1 MDVLI
6 YQSSVGWGYVGGA
19 DEASSALA
27 YRFRVWSGQSAFTVT
42 ASNLDPS
49 PLWCECGL
57 FNNITS
63 EALPMRI
70 RLMHTAD
77 PSLSSL
83 QVPAPIDT
91 LHHELAD
98 FKVTYTENK
107 QHFIDD
113 CRELAWV
120 QSNGLTLAYFNG

>member
-6 YQSSVGWGYVGGA
+6 YQSSVGRGYIGGA

-49 PLWCECGL
+49 PLECECGL
-57 FNNITS
+57 FSNITS

-70 RLMHTAD
+70 RLMHATG

-83 QVPAPIDT
+83 QFPAPIDT
-91 LHHELAD
+91 LHHELAG
-98 FKVTYTENK
+98 FKATYMRKMSSTSSTIAE
-107 QHFIDD
+107 QF
-113 CRELAWV
+113 
-120 QSNGLTLAYFNG
+120 

>member
-6 YQSSVGWGYVGGA
+6 YQSSVGRGYVGGA

-49 PLWCECGL
+49 PVL
-57 FNNITS
+57 
-63 EALPMRI
+63 
-70 RLMHTAD
+70 
-77 PSLSSL
+77 LSSP

-98 FKVTYTENK
+98 SKVTYTENK

-113 CRELAWV
+113 CRAI
-120 QSNGLTLAYFNG
+120 LTYRITQWMST